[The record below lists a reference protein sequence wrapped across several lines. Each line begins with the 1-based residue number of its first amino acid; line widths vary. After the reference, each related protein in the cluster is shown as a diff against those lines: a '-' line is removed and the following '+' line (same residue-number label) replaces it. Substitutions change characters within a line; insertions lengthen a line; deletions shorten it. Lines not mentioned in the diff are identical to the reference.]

1 MTQEE
6 IQKSIDKNIK
16 NRVKRESE
24 TKVSISICWAINNA
38 VACFSNIEKD
48 DVRRGC
54 IKTEMEWFLELY
66 HDKMLEM
73 MPVDEITIEPIKEL
87 DIPTDGN

>member
-1 MTQEE
+1 MTTPEE
-6 IQKSIDKNIK
+6 QKRIDK
-16 NRVKRESE
+16 RVVYKDKRDSE

-38 VACFSNIEKD
+38 VACFSNIEKE

-54 IKTEMEWFLELY
+54 IKTEMKWFLELY

>member
-1 MTQEE
+1 MDKEQ
-6 IQKSIDKNIK
+6 QGKIDKAIA
-16 NRVKRESE
+16 NRTKRDSE